1 MSSIQFC
8 STCETDKYLKPQT
21 ISTEFEIKGKK
32 FPYSYDILVCENCD
46 EYVSSPEQ
54 NDEIL
59 KGAYD
64 AYKSK
69 NGLLLTDEII
79 AIREKY
85 GLTLRPF
92 SKILGVSYIT
102 YHRYEKGAI
111 PDPALNNLLLLIQ
124 QNPANFEKLY
134 NRVRATFSPKLQ
146 QKIESNLKVII
157 DDHKTKFCS
166 TCYYRIIEEFSYID
180 EKTTEFNF
188 YKSPEW
194 TPEEEFIQAVNF
206 VKED

>member
-1 MSSIQFC
+1 MSTNLFC
-8 STCETDKYLKPQT
+8 STCETDKHLKPQT

-32 FPYSYDILVCENCD
+32 FPYTYDVLVCDNCG

-64 AYKSK
+64 AYKSE
-69 NGLLLTDEII
+69 NDLLLTDEII

-85 GLTLRPF
+85 KISLRDF

-111 PDPALNNLLLLIQ
+111 PDPSINSLLVLINENPENLKTLFEQ
-124 QNPANFEKLY
+124 AKSKFKPAVAK
-134 NRVRATFSPKLQ
+134 
-146 QKIESNLKVII
+146 KIETKIDTIVNKFSDDKCTACRYQQYYEKTYLERRAQMKLTISNP
-157 DDHKTKFCS
+157 
-166 TCYYRIIEEFSYID
+166 YRIAS
-180 EKTTEFNF
+180 
-188 YKSPEW
+188 
-194 TPEEEFIQAVNF
+194 
-206 VKED
+206 

>member
-1 MSSIQFC
+1 MSKSQFC
-8 STCETDKYLKPQT
+8 STCVTDKHLKPQA

-32 FPYSYDILVCENCD
+32 FPYTYDVLVCENCG

-64 AYKSK
+64 AYKSA
-69 NGLLLTDEII
+69 NGLLLTDDII

-85 GLTLRPF
+85 HISLRNF

-111 PDPALNNLLLLIQ
+111 PDPALNNLLVLIKD
-124 QNPANFEKLY
+124 NPANLKTLFEQSKAKFKTA
-134 NRVRATFSPKLQ
+134 VA
-146 QKIESNLKVII
+146 QKIQIKIEHVVDEFSE
-157 DDHKTKFCS
+157 DMCS
-166 TCYYRIIEEFSYID
+166 TCPYQQFYEQNYLETEAQMTLTVSNPYRIAS
-180 EKTTEFNF
+180 
-188 YKSPEW
+188 
-194 TPEEEFIQAVNF
+194 
-206 VKED
+206 

>member
-1 MSSIQFC
+1 MSTNYVC
-8 STCETDKYLKPQT
+8 STCETDKHLKSKT

-32 FPYSYDILVCENCD
+32 FPCTYKVLVCGNCG

-59 KGAYD
+59 KDAYD

-85 GLTLRPF
+85 NLSLRDF
-92 SKILGVSYIT
+92 SKILGISYIT

-111 PDPALNNLLLLIQ
+111 PDPALNNLLVLIKD
-124 QNPANFEKLY
+124 NPENLKTLFEQSKTKIK
-134 NRVRATFSPKLQ
+134 ACTA
-146 QKIESNLKVII
+146 QKIQYII
-157 DDHKTKFCS
+157 DKFVNDFLDDVCS
-166 TCYYRIIEEFSYID
+166 NCYYQQFYEQNYLERTAQM
-180 EKTTEFNF
+180 KLRTFNP
-188 YKSPEW
+188 YKIAS
-194 TPEEEFIQAVNF
+194 
-206 VKED
+206 